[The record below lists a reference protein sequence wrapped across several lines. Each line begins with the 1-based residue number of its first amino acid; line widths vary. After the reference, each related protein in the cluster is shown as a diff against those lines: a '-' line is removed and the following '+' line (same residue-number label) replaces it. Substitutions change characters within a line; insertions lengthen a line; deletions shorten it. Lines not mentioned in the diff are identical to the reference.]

1 MSIRPENI
9 LDYLTIAQIN
19 TLAFGGEQEAKLV
32 EIIRISNGYIP
43 ELSLV
48 AEIEKTVVA
57 YIMFSYIDL
66 IGEEQLPVLSLAPMA
81 VHPEFQNQGI
91 GKALLK
97 TGLELADKRGEALV
111 LVLGYPQL
119 YTPFGFQPSINYQIE
134 SPFDVPEDVFMV
146 KPLSGYEEKYKGK
159 VVYPPAFDGV

>member
-1 MSIRPENI
+1 MNIRPENI
-9 LDYLTIAQIN
+9 LDYPTIAQIN